1 MALVERF
8 VLGVDVKDSSALPA
22 RVQHKLYE
30 ELDRMLDEASAR
42 VGLDRS
48 AWTRQPGGDG
58 EVAVLPADV
67 DLVALVGD
75 FVLRLDRLLTDHN
88 EISAPAAQLRVRL
101 AMHTGALTPS
111 KFGFAGPALVTLAR
125 LLDSKPVRAALDA
138 APTANMAQII
148 SESLFHKAVAA
159 ELDGLRPRQFRQVR
173 VDVKTF
179 HETAYVHVPGGPH
192 PPPQGS
198 ASEAP
203 RDSPLGPPRDS
214 PLGSSQGSPLGPSQ
228 GSPLGSSQGSPP
240 LRPGRGSGGLPPF
253 APGLEPLITIARRA
267 GGQPGGSAGVE
278 PVRQPEPAVVE
289 PPELGED
296 VRRLLADLGAALGD
310 RAWERA
316 DALTTAALL
325 TEADRVEEG
334 WLRSGDGAKL
344 TDRLLTEL
352 DAAWSRHSGGAWGFR
367 AQLEGVGGTSAAG
380 YFRSLSTA
388 FGWRADDDGTDPPYA
403 EFGRRADRSRPFY
416 PTLRN
421 PDRERFPEWHD
432 EWSDTVVA
440 THGRLRSWA
449 W

>member
-22 RVQHKLYE
+22 RVQTKLYE

-48 AWTRQPGGDG
+48 GWTRQPGGDG

-88 EISAPAAQLRVRL
+88 EISAPTARLRVRL

-111 KFGFAGPALVTLAR
+111 RFGFAGPALVTLAR

-138 APTANMAQII
+138 APTANLAQII
-148 SESLFHKAVAA
+148 SDSLFHKAVAA

-192 PPPQGS
+192 PPPRASAGGSPQGS
-198 ASEAP
+198 PHGSSLGPPHGSSLGPPAGSP
-203 RDSPLGPPRDS
+203 YGPPQGSPLGPPR
-214 PLGSSQGSPLGPSQ
+214 GS
-228 GSPLGSSQGSPP
+228 
-240 LRPGRGSGGLPPF
+240 PF

-267 GGQPGGSAGVE
+267 GGQPEGSARGEPAGSPE
-278 PVRQPEPAVVE
+278 PVGSGAAGSPGVVE

>member
-8 VLGVDVKDSSALPA
+8 VLGIDIKDSSALPA
-22 RVQHKLYE
+22 RVQAKLYE

-48 AWTRQPGGDG
+48 SWTRQPGGDG

-88 EISAPAAQLRVRL
+88 EISAPTARLRVRL

-111 KFGFAGPALVTLAR
+111 RFGFAGPALVTLAR

-173 VDVKTF
+173 VNVKAF

-192 PPPQGS
+192 PQPPPPG
-198 ASEAP
+198 
-203 RDSPLGPPRDS
+203 GPGTP
-214 PLGSSQGSPLGPSQ
+214 
-228 GSPLGSSQGSPP
+228 
-240 LRPGRGSGGLPPF
+240 PPF
-253 APGLEPLITIARRA
+253 VPVLPSLGALVRNA
-267 GGQPGGSAGVE
+267 GGQSGHPVGEAPVE
-278 PVRQPEPAVVE
+278 PPPEPE

-296 VRRLLADLGAALGD
+296 VRRLLTDLGAALGD

-367 AQLEGVGGTSAAG
+367 AQLRGVGGTTGAG